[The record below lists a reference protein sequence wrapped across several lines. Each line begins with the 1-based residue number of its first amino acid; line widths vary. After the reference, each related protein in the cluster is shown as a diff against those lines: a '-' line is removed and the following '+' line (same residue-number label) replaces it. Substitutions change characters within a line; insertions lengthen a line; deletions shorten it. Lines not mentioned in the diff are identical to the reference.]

1 MRSHHDESRGAPGA
15 PLPFEVHLGRLAW
28 LGGAISAG
36 LIVLILLL
44 TAVSVFCRYILGV
57 PLLGG
62 DEAAGFLVVAT
73 VMFGAA
79 EALRRGDHIGIDI
92 LPGLLPERGQVWLAI
107 FGHAAVL
114 VFSGVL
120 LASAWRAVS
129 FSRRFEAYSTGALEM
144 PLWIPQSTMLV
155 GAVLLGL
162 VALTR
167 LLALLLRKAP
177 A

>member
-1 MRSHHDESRGAPGA
+1 MRSDQDETRGAPGA
-15 PLPFEVHLGRLAW
+15 PLPFVAFLDRLAW
-28 LGGAISAG
+28 LGGVISAM
-36 LIVLILLL
+36 LVVLILLL
-44 TAVSVFCRYILGV
+44 TAVSVFSRYILGV
-57 PLLGG
+57 PLLGS
-62 DEAAGFLVVAT
+62 DEATGFLVVAT

-92 LPGLLPERGQVWLAI
+92 LPDMLSERGRVWLAI
-107 FGHAAVL
+107 LGHAAVM

-120 LASAWRAVS
+120 FASAWRAVS

-162 VALTR
+162 VALTQ